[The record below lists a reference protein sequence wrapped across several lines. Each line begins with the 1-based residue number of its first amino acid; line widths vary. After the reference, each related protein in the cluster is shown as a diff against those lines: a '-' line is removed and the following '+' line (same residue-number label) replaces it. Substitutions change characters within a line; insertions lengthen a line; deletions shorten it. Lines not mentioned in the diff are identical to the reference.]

1 MVGLSFQPTSGNLY
15 LYRTTESMPLYHPE
29 RHGATFEKVFP
40 APFPNNITNVMLLT
54 RRTVK
59 SKQHY
64 YTSTHMTE
72 NEKMR
77 AGKIYDPFADN
88 DFEEL
93 GK

>member
-1 MVGLSFQPTSGNLY
+1 MNTKKAS
-15 LYRTTESMPLYHPE
+15 
-29 RHGATFEKVFP
+29 A
-40 APFPNNITNVMLLT
+40 APICPQNKFDFLKNSYFNETCFIHK
-54 RRTVK
+54 R
-59 SKQHY
+59 
-64 YTSTHMTE
+64 STHMTE